1 MKTIDNEIMILYD
14 SASHVGSKTL
24 AYAHTISPNVKSW
37 DYSLLPLTCA
47 MWQQLLGML
56 QLHPKELLDKSHPYY
71 QTHIQGHYFDQ
82 DGWLNMLRQ
91 NTFLIKWPILVN
103 GNKAIMC
110 TTPESIYRILQGAVQ
125 LKQSNGPKMGEPG
138 PGA

>member
-1 MKTIDNEIMILYD
+1 MILYD
-14 SASHVGSKTL
+14 SASQLGRRTL

-37 DYSLLPLTCA
+37 DYSLLPFTGD

-71 QTHIQGHYFDQ
+71 QTHIQGRDFDQ

-91 NTFLIKWPILVN
+91 NTFLIKWPILVK
-103 GNKAIMC
+103 GDKAIMC
-110 TTPESIYRILQGAVQ
+110 TTPESICAILQGAAQ
-125 LKQSNGPKMGEPG
+125 FKNPTDPKWRNLSL
-138 PGA
+138 ALSC